1 MSEPFLERLSRF
13 TPDSRGLD
21 RDALLFATGRASARP
36 NRGWKSLASALA
48 VTQLFSLVVL
58 WPRTGPPVVG
68 GGVSVT
74 AATKPPEILDDSTS
88 LAPVNSGLW
97 SARYHPPPSENEDRS
112 ASDVSFVESGPPLR
126 AFRPLP
132 PSLIN

>member
-1 MSEPFLERLSRF
+1 MSEPILERLSRF

-21 RDALLFATGRASARP
+21 RDALLFAAGRASARP

-58 WPRTGPPVVG
+58 WPRTGPPPNG
-68 GGVSVT
+68 RGVPVAVAS
-74 AATKPPEILDDSTS
+74 KPPEILDDSTS
-88 LAPVNSGLW
+88 RLPVNSGLW
-97 SARYHPPPSENEDRS
+97 SARHHPRPSENEDRS

>member
-21 RDALLFATGRASARP
+21 RDALLFAAGRTSARP

-48 VTQLFSLVVL
+48 VTQLFSLVIL
-58 WPRTGPPVVG
+58 WPRTGPAPNGRGVPVAVA
-68 GGVSVT
+68 S
-74 AATKPPEILDDSTS
+74 KPPEILDDSTS
-88 LAPVNSGLW
+88 LPPVNSGLW
-97 SARYHPPPSENEDRS
+97 SARHHPPPSENEDRF
-112 ASDVSFVESGPPLR
+112 ASDVTFVESGPPLR